1 MRSKKWDCTSC
12 SEEQQNAR
20 NCSLNISEEEIE
32 YEENDKFIH
41 VRSDKKS
48 EINFS
53 LTCGKFR
60 FHICPIGI
68 SSDDTDFFLKTYFL
82 CEKFGCM
89 PEQGGVLDQDNK
101 LMEAFSIINSE
112 INKYEQEET
121 EKQKREVDKT
131 NRKNKNRNGIN

>member
-1 MRSKKWDCTSC
+1 MG
-12 SEEQQNAR
+12 
-20 NCSLNISEEEIE
+20 ISEGEIE

-60 FHICPIGI
+60 FHICPVGV
-68 SSDDTDFFLKTYFL
+68 SSDDTDSFLKTYFL
-82 CEKFGCM
+82 CEKFGGW
-89 PEQGGVLDQDNK
+89 PNEGGLLDQDNR

-112 INKYEQEET
+112 IGKFEKKELD
-121 EKQKREVDKT
+121 KQKRETDKQK
-131 NRKNKNRNGIN
+131 RKSY